1 MLAHEKSK
9 MSPKRRTDLKI
20 WQSKAKNLEELDFDV
35 RKSLAP
41 PKSIKNDEKLNS
53 KIMKNSEFVFRF
65 FYVFGTAKGRS
76 RLKFWRRVVLDVPVR
91 PKILQNKIFWRIFA
105 KTCAKTFA
113 IAASAG
119 RAERKIRRTA
129 VGAQACQSNMF

>member
-41 PKSIKNDEKLNS
+41 PKSIKNDEKLTS
-53 KIMKNSEFVFRF
+53 EIVKNSYFFFVFWRF
-65 FYVFGTAKGRS
+65 WYAKGRS
-76 RLKFWRRVVLDVPVR
+76 RLKFWQLVLLDVPVR
-91 PKILQNKIFWRIFA
+91 PARPENLQNTICLTNFRENFRDR
-105 KTCAKTFA
+105 
-113 IAASAG
+113 SLG
-119 RAERKIRRTA
+119 A
-129 VGAQACQSNMF
+129 VRGA